1 VTIFEGNRELL
12 LAFRGGDR
20 AALSCVYW
28 HYVDDVERLARL
40 KFSIGAADALSDI
53 IQETFLRAF
62 SPGARQTYDGL
73 RPYRPYLLRI
83 ARNLLMDRTRAVGRA
98 PVDPIDAELETLADP
113 GDAPETLLA
122 ERELVEATRT
132 WVEQLPGEQQTF
144 VRLRFEQGLS
154 QDDVAVTMG
163 VTRRRVR
170 TLEKRVRAL
179 LCDHLRSAGM
189 LPA

>member
-1 VTIFEGNRELL
+1 
-12 LAFRGGDR
+12 
-20 AALSCVYW
+20 
-28 HYVDDVERLARL
+28 
-40 KFSIGAADALSDI
+40 
-53 IQETFLRAF
+53 
-62 SPGARQTYDGL
+62 
-73 RPYRPYLLRI
+73 
-83 ARNLLMDRTRAVGRA
+83 MDRTRAVGRA